1 MNANTLK
8 LPTKITINAHICA
21 FIVKIFSHQSINLWS
36 MEHRGEIV
44 KEAVYRSGYPIT
56 ELAKRLSKSRRWIYL
71 MFENANVSLD
81 IILQIGKI
89 IHYDFKDEIKEF
101 NSYQKALNESAF
113 DYQNDEANPDYWKNK
128 YLKLLEEYNDLL
140 KKRID

>member
-1 MNANTLK
+1 
-8 LPTKITINAHICA
+8 
-21 FIVKIFSHQSINLWS
+21 

-44 KEAVYRSGYPIT
+44 KKAVYKSGYPIT

-81 IILQIGKI
+81 VVLNIGKI

-101 NSYQKALNESAF
+101 ISYQNAINESAF
-113 DYQNDEANPDYWKNK
+113 DYQNDEANSEYWKNK
-128 YLKLLEEYNDLL
+128 YLKLLEEYNELL

>member
-1 MNANTLK
+1 
-8 LPTKITINAHICA
+8 
-21 FIVKIFSHQSINLWS
+21 

-44 KEAVYRSGYPIT
+44 KEAVYKSGYPIT

-71 MFENANVSLD
+71 AFENANLSLD
-81 IILQIGKI
+81 IVLQIGKI
-89 IHYDFKDEIKEF
+89 IHYDFKDELKGF
-101 NSYQKALNESAF
+101 TSYQNDSIESAF

-128 YLKLLEEYNDLL
+128 YLKLLEEYNELL

>member
-1 MNANTLK
+1 
-8 LPTKITINAHICA
+8 
-21 FIVKIFSHQSINLWS
+21 

-44 KEAVYRSGYPIT
+44 KKAVYKSGYPIT

-71 MFENANVSLD
+71 MFENANISLD
-81 IILQIGKI
+81 IVLQIGKI

-101 NSYQKALNESAF
+101 NSYQNTINESVF
-113 DYQNDEANPDYWKNK
+113 DYQNDRSEVEYWKNK
-128 YLKLLEEYNDLL
+128 YLKLLEEYNEIL

>member
-1 MNANTLK
+1 
-8 LPTKITINAHICA
+8 
-21 FIVKIFSHQSINLWS
+21 

-44 KEAVYRSGYPIT
+44 KRAVYKSGYPIT

-71 MFENANVSLD
+71 MFENSNVSLD

-101 NSYQKALNESAF
+101 NSYQNAITESAF
-113 DYQNDEANPDYWKNK
+113 DYQNDESNPEYWKNK
-128 YLKLLEEYNDLL
+128 YLKLLEEYNELL
-140 KKRID
+140 KKKID